1 MASGPGAQTATE
13 GNGDGAHGSKRRRT
27 DASGAAHPNSDAGGP
42 TTAGDGSAAGSA
54 AAQWAPPL
62 ESSPSATAVQPD
74 ASSRDWVAEPSPL
87 LYCELCH
94 NVFTDEVR

>member
-1 MASGPGAQTATE
+1 MVSGPGAQAATE
-13 GNGDGAHGSKRRRT
+13 GGDWPQGSKRRRT
-27 DASGAAHPNSDAGGP
+27 DASGTSHPNGDAGGP
-42 TTAGDGSAAGSA
+42 SAAGGGSAAGAA

-87 LYCELCH
+87 LFCELCH
-94 NVFTDEVR
+94 NVFTGEVR